1 MQSCPWCN
9 SVLPPL
15 AARCDTCSR
24 FLPVPAEVG
33 KPACARHPAFVAQG
47 PCKRCG
53 TFSCVAC
60 FDGTEFCADCRKLGV
75 ANLPWDE
82 RRQLGTWKAFWR
94 TVPEVM
100 LRPDKTFA
108 ALPPRGGAFESLLF
122 MSLASFLSIVTSV
135 IALGALVGGALLFVG
150 GSAAEVDVPNKLGP
164 AAALGIGAAATAIY
178 LALGFILTFVGVLVI
193 SLFDHLLVRLF
204 GGKGD
209 YEVTLRATAL
219 TMAPG
224 VVGLLPFCGAYIW
237 PVWALVARVFAYRGM
252 HKLPT
257 AQAVAAAVLPSVGLA
272 VLAVVAY
279 VGLLVATGAYK

>member
-135 IALGALVGGALLFVG
+135 IALG
-150 GSAAEVDVPNKLGP
+150 
-164 AAALGIGAAATAIY
+164 IGAAATAIY

>member
-1 MQSCPWCN
+1 MQTCPWC
-9 SVLPPL
+9 STPLAPL
-15 AARCDTCSR
+15 AARCDACSR
-24 FLPVPAEVG
+24 FLPVPAEAG
-33 KPACARHPAFVAQG
+33 KPACARHPAFGAQG

-60 FDGTEFCADCRKLGV
+60 LDGTEFCADCRKLGS

-82 RRQLGTWKAFWR
+82 RRSLGTWKAFWR

-108 ALPPRGGAFESLLF
+108 SLAPQGGAFESLLF
-122 MSLASFLSIVTSV
+122 MAIASFLSVITSV
-135 IALGALVGGALLFVG
+135 VALGVLVGGAMIFVG
-150 GSAAEVDVPNKLGP
+150 KSTTEADVPNKLGP
-164 AAALGIGAAATAIY
+164 LAALGIGVAATAVY
-178 LALGFILTFVGVLVI
+178 LVLGLMLTFLGMLII

-204 GGKGD
+204 RGKGD

-224 VVGLLPFCGAYIW
+224 VIGLVPFCGAYIW
-237 PVWALVARVFAYRGM
+237 PVWTLVARCFAYKGM

-257 AQAVAAAVLPSVGLA
+257 GQAVAAAVIPSVASVVFLS
-272 VLAVVAY
+272 VAY
-279 VGLLVATGAYK
+279 GALLLFAGAFK

>member
-1 MQSCPWCN
+1 MQTCPWC
-9 SVLPPL
+9 SAPLPPL
-15 AARCDTCSR
+15 AARCEACSR
-24 FLPVPAEVG
+24 FLPVPAEAG
-33 KPACARHPAFVAQG
+33 KPACAKHPAFIAQG

-60 FDGTEFCADCRKLGV
+60 FDGTEFCTDCRKLGV

-82 RRQLGTWKAFWR
+82 RRQLGMWKAFWR

-108 ALPPRGGAFESLLF
+108 TLAPQGGAFESLLF
-122 MSLASFLSIVTSV
+122 MAIATLLSIITSV
-135 IALGALVGGALLFVG
+135 VALGVLVGGAMIFVG
-150 GSAAEVDVPNKLGP
+150 NSSAEADVPNKLGP

-178 LALGFILTFVGVLVI
+178 LALGFVITFMGMLVI
-193 SLFDHLLVRLF
+193 SLLDHLLVRMF

-224 VVGLLPFCGAYIW
+224 VIGLVPFCGAYIW
-237 PVWALVARVFAYRGM
+237 PVWTLVARCFAYKGM

-257 AQAVAAAVLPSVGLA
+257 GQAVAAAVIPSIA
-272 VLAVVAY
+272 VTVFLGVAY
-279 VGLLVATGAYK
+279 VGLLVAAGSFK